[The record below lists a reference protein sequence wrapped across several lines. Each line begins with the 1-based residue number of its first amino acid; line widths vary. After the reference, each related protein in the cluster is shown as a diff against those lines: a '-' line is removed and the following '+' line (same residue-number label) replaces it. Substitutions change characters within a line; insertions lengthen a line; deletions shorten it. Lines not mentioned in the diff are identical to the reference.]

1 MPINPWGLGSNGTDQ
16 HSGWLRVLDD
26 ITELVEEDKQ
36 SYIKGC
42 FVLCGEVEVCG
53 ELVIDG

>member
-1 MPINPWGLGSNGTDQ
+1 MPIPGRVTNPNEDH
-16 HSGWLRVLDD
+16 HSGWLRILADVVE
-26 ITELVEEDKQ
+26 TVEEDKQ
-36 SYIKGC
+36 AYVKGC